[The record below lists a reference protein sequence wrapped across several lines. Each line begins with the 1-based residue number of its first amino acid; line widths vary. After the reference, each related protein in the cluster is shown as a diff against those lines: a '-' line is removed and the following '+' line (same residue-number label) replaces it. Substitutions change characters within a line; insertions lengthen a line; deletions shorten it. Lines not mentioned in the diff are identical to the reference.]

1 MRALSE
7 TMIKPKTFSVWSCAL
22 LAAASTAC
30 AADND
35 VAVAIVYD
43 TSGSMSDPVHGKT
56 GGGEP
61 KFQIANRALSSIVAR
76 LEKFNASGARKV
88 QAGLFAFSNKGAR
101 AIVKPG
107 PFDAAAMRAGIA
119 ALGNPK
125 GATPLGT
132 AIDEATAALAKV
144 KASSRHLL
152 IITDG
157 ENSVGPPPEAFLPKL
172 INDAKK
178 SGSSLHFHFVAFDV
192 DASVFA
198 AVKKLG
204 VTLAAAGDETQLN
217 EKLTYILEEKIL
229 LEKE

>member
-1 MRALSE
+1 MRPLSE
-7 TMIKPKTFSVWSCAL
+7 AMITPAKFSVWICAL
-22 LAAASTAC
+22 LAAVCTAS

-35 VAVAIVYD
+35 VAVVIVYD
-43 TSGSMSDPVHGKT
+43 TSGSMNDPVKGKS

-61 KFQIANRALSSIVAR
+61 KIQIANRALASIVAR
-76 LEKFNASGARKV
+76 LEKFNASGGRKV
-88 QAGLFAFSNKGAR
+88 QAGLFAFSGNGAR
-101 AIVKPG
+101 EIVKPG

-119 ALGNPK
+119 AIGKPTS
-125 GATPLGT
+125 GTPLGS
-132 AIDEATAALAKV
+132 ALDEATKALAKV
-144 KASSRHLL
+144 KASARHVL

-157 ENSVGPPPEAFLPKL
+157 ENTVGPPPEAFLPKL
-172 INDAKK
+172 MEDAKK
-178 SGSSLHFHFVAFDV
+178 SGGGLHFHFVAFDV
-192 DASVFA
+192 DARVFA